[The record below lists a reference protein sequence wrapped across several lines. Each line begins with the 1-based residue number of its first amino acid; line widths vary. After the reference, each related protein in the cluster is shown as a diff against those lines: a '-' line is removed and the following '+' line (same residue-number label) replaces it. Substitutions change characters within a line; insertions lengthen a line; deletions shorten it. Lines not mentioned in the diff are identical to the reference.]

1 MALVYKTY
9 RPMEQNGN
17 PRNNGIYGQIIFN
30 KGIQWRKDNL
40 FNKYCWE
47 YQISRAKKKKKMK
60 LDFYSTPKIDGS
72 NTSISDLT
80 LYNFQ
85 KKPQSKSFM
94 TEFDNDF
101 LDMTPK
107 TQVTK
112 EKLKKK
118 ERKKNQTNWPF
129 SK

>member
-47 YQISRAKKKKKMK
+47 YQISRAKKKKKNEVG
-60 LDFYSTPKIDGS
+60 LLL
-72 NTSISDLT
+72 NTKDRWIKHL
-80 LYNFQ
+80 NFRPNAIQ
-85 KKPQSKSFM
+85 LLEE
-94 TEFDNDF
+94 TVE
-101 LDMTPK
+101 
-107 TQVTK
+107 
-112 EKLKKK
+112 
-118 ERKKNQTNWPF
+118 
-129 SK
+129 